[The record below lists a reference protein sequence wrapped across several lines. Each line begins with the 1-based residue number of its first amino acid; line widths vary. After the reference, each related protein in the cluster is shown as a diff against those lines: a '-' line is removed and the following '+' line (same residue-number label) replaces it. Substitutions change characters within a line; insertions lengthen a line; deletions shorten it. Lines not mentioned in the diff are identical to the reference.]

1 MNSEIKTDK
10 VLPENLALHRSE
22 EKFRV
27 LFERSPIGMAMVD
40 NATGKFLEV
49 NSSLLNST
57 GYTKQEF
64 LKLSFWDITPIEYEP
79 QEMSQL
85 KSLKA
90 KGCFGPNEKEY
101 IRKDRSRYPIKISGF
116 LLTDIDGRE
125 VVWGLIEDISEQKAF
140 EKNMLHLA
148 LHDSLTELPNRR
160 LLSDRINQS
169 ISFSDRYQT
178 KVGLMII
185 DLDNFKPVN
194 DTFGHAIGD
203 SLLKA
208 IATRLTNI
216 KHRKIDTIARLGG
229 DEFVILLPEIYSIP
243 DIETFAEKVVGQ
255 LSTKFSIKGNMIDI
269 SVSIG
274 IAIYPDHAN
283 DELTLMKKA
292 DSALYQVKE
301 GRKNGYKTFGK

>member
-1 MNSEIKTDK
+1 MNSEIKTNK
-10 VLPENLALHRSE
+10 ALPENLALHRSE

-27 LFERSPIGMAMVD
+27 LFERSPVGMAMVD
-40 NATGKFLEV
+40 NATGEFLEV
-49 NSSLLNST
+49 NSSLLDST

-64 LKLSFWDITPIEYEP
+64 LNLSFWDITPIEYEP
-79 QEMSQL
+79 QERNQL
-85 KSLKA
+85 KALKE
-90 KGCFGPNEKEY
+90 KGYFGPNQKEY
-101 IRKDRSRYPIKISGF
+101 IRKDGSRYPIKISGF

-140 EKNMLHLA
+140 EKKMRHLA

-169 ISFSDRYQT
+169 IRYSDRYQT

-194 DTFGHAIGD
+194 DTFGHGIGD

-208 IATRLTNI
+208 VATRLINI
-216 KHRKIDTIARLGG
+216 KHRKTDTIARLGG

-243 DIETFAEKVVGQ
+243 DIEIFAEKVIGQ
-255 LSTKFSIKGNMIDI
+255 LSTKFSIEGNMIGI
-269 SVSIG
+269 SASIG
-274 IAIYPDHAN
+274 IAVYPDHAN
-283 DELTLMKKA
+283 DELTLMKEA

-301 GRKNGYKTFGK
+301 DGKNGYKTFGK